1 MSEQRDMVVDTA
13 TRLFGALTGD
23 YATDIA
29 EIEAS
34 GLTDLLLPAADGGF
48 GGDWGDAAAVLA
60 QAGAHAVALPL
71 GEVMLARRLAAAGG
85 LPIDGRL
92 TIAGGGSGRLTG
104 ELFTGT
110 LTGVPWALEADA
122 VLAEADGRLLRLD
135 VAAATATR
143 AINPAGEP
151 RDTLVFERARTQSAP
166 EAGLFSYG
174 ALLRVLQSAG
184 ALDAAL
190 RLSVDY
196 VNGRQQFG
204 RALAAFQAVQQL
216 LSQFAVEVAAVRAA
230 ATAACEAADAGDA
243 SFEIAAAKL
252 RANIAIGVGTAA
264 AHQVHGAIGFTQDYA
279 LHPLTRR
286 LWSWRSEFGN
296 DAYWAV
302 QLGHRIAAA
311 GADAFWPQLVEC
323 SDRRSRQSGRD

>member
-1 MSEQRDMVVDTA
+1 MSDNRDMVVDTA
-13 TRLFGALTGD
+13 ARLFAALGSD
-23 YATDIA
+23 YATNIA
-29 EIEAS
+29 EVEAA
-34 GLTDLLLPAADGGF
+34 GLTDLLLPADDGGF

-60 QAGAHAVALPL
+60 RAGAHAVALPL

-85 LPIDGRL
+85 LSLDGRL
-92 TIAGGGSGRLTG
+92 TIAGATQGRLTG
-104 ELFTGT
+104 DSFTGT
-110 LTGVPWALEADA
+110 LSQVPWGLEADA

-135 VAAATATR
+135 VAAATAQR
-143 AINPAGEP
+143 SYNPAGEP
-151 RDTLVFERARTQSAP
+151 RDTLVFERATATSAP
-166 EAGLFSYG
+166 EAGLFAQG

-190 RLSVDY
+190 KLSVDY

-230 ATAACEAADAGDA
+230 AAGACEAADAGHA
-243 SFEIAAAKL
+243 WSEIAAAKI
-252 RANIAIGVGTAA
+252 RTNFAIGVGTAA
-264 AHQVHGAIGFTQDYA
+264 AHQVHGAIGFTQDYG

-296 DAYWAV
+296 DTYWAV
-302 QLGHRIAAA
+302 ALGHAIAAA
-311 GADAFWPQLVEC
+311 GADAFWPQLVAR
-323 SDRRSRQSGRD
+323 SDRLNRRGA